1 MYPLRMSLSFKYSF
15 SKSTL
20 RINDLAGKLAL
31 YLQKK
36 TVLQSAHSCSIL
48 LLSLPAGKEIPENKT
63 QPTIHF
69 CKCSLFTDTL
79 ETIQ

>member
-20 RINDLAGKLAL
+20 RINDLAGKFAL

-48 LLSLPAGKEIPENKT
+48 LLSLPAGISPENRT